1 MGIAATVPFANCITP
16 EVTMTKSYHETNI
29 RVRFN
34 EVDSYQVA
42 WHGHYLAW
50 MEDARND
57 LAGRFG
63 VDAAQI
69 AAAGYRAPV
78 VALELTFL
86 KPARF
91 GEELKVRTTLARN
104 RSATLE
110 FISQIVGADGT
121 LSARGRTVHALT
133 DANGVLQYTLP
144 APIAQRLDTLM
155 DFLGV

>member
-1 MGIAATVPFANCITP
+1 
-16 EVTMTKSYHETNI
+16 VTISYHETSI

-42 WHGHYLAW
+42 WHGHYVAW
-50 MEDARND
+50 MEYARNE

-91 GEELKVRTTLARN
+91 GQELKVRTTLVRKK
-104 RSATLE
+104 SATLE
-110 FISQIVGADGT
+110 FICQIIGEDGT

-133 DANGVLQYTLP
+133 DADGVLQYTLP
-144 APIAQRLDTLM
+144 TPIAQRLDSLLG
-155 DFLGV
+155 FLGV